1 MQRCFATV
9 CMCYAPHADS
19 TSSVRESAAPSCS
32 MHHLHMPCT
41 RSLLHPALALRFSF
55 ASAASWFH
63 CSRWVWVFRH
73 CFVTV
78 WQDVQTLPQCPSSAG
93 VFLPNASLPP
103 LWTKAFA
110 TSRCPQIHCPQ
121 GIRTR
126 NCWATRCQTCAWPAL
141 CHDGL
146 RQRCV
151 TAFRVSMH
159 GEI

>member
-1 MQRCFATV
+1 MQRCFATG

-93 VFLPNASLPP
+93 GFPRFGRRLSRQAAVLRSTALRAFGPETVGPLGVKLVHGPPFVMTGFVKDVSRLFVSLCMG
-103 LWTKAFA
+103 K
-110 TSRCPQIHCPQ
+110 SEYI
-121 GIRTR
+121 
-126 NCWATRCQTCAWPAL
+126 
-141 CHDGL
+141 
-146 RQRCV
+146 
-151 TAFRVSMH
+151 
-159 GEI
+159 